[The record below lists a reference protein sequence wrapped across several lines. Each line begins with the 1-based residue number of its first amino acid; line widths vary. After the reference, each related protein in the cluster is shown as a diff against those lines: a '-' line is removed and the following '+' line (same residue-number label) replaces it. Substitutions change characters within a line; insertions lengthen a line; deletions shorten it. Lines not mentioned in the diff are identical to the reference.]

1 MDNIFG
7 CAICDLPDPEDD
19 FTDTAWVIICSIDI
33 SFCHKFEN
41 PQNVVY
47 LISCNNQYVRET
59 KGPLNKRMNDNRDD
73 WRHSRFRRIVYLV
86 CCIVIYHMT
95 SRLGVK

>member
-47 LISCNNQYVRET
+47 LISCYNQC
-59 KGPLNKRMNDNRDD
+59 
-73 WRHSRFRRIVYLV
+73 V
-86 CCIVIYHMT
+86 CVGGWGGMPIEQAYEWPT
-95 SRLGVK
+95 